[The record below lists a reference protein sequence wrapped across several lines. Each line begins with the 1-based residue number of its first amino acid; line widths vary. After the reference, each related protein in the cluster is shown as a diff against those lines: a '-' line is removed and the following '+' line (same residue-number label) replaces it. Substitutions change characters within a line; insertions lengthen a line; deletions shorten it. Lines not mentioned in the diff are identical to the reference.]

1 MSKPEIIGYQTDP
14 DNWWAAPV
22 SPEITIDSEGISV
35 PHPYWDTHGRLYEE
49 PRYLQPDEV
58 DAFMRHHGMK
68 RVYRERRYRA
78 TPTHDGYRLNGWKLY
93 CKHCQTA
100 TMSTEKLPH
109 DLALSHRCETS

>member
-1 MSKPEIIGYQTDP
+1 MGKPEITGYQTDP

-68 RVYRERRYRA
+68 RIYKRRNFHAKPLGNGGYLIHCLRCSAA
-78 TPTHDGYRLNGWKLY
+78 TETVNI
-93 CKHCQTA
+93 
-100 TMSTEKLPH
+100 LPH
-109 DLALSHRCETS
+109 DAALQHRCAP